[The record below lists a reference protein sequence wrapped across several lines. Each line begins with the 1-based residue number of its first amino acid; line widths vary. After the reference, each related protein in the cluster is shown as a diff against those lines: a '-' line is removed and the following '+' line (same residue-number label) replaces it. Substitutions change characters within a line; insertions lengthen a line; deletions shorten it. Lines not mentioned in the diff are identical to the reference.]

1 MTMLFSFYP
10 QSEHFI
16 VLMFIREYRVE
27 ITRPFVRE
35 DEKVRGT
42 GAPLFIIDDEE
53 DWGRIVTCK
62 LTTNVVRFRPW
73 LYRLI

>member
-1 MTMLFSFYP
+1 M
-10 QSEHFI
+10 
-16 VLMFIREYRVE
+16 
-27 ITRPFVRE
+27 
-35 DEKVRGT
+35 RGT

>member
-1 MTMLFSFYP
+1 M
-10 QSEHFI
+10 
-16 VLMFIREYRVE
+16 VLMFIQEYRVE

-35 DEKVRGT
+35 DAYVRGT